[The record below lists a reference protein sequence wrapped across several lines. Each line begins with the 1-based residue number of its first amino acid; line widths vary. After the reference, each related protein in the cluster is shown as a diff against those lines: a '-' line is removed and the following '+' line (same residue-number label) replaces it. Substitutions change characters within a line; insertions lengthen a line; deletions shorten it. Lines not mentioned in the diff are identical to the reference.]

1 MTAEAVDVCGTERG
15 YARHRRRGETP
26 CPSCVS
32 AHTTARRDRRYGLQ
46 PGEYDAMLARQGGR
60 CYICGAT
67 PSRPL
72 VVDHDHR
79 TGAVRALLCH
89 HCNVTLGHALES
101 TEILRRAVLY
111 LEGNLREAPD
121 RFLGDLSV
129 KDLRRRFRKPSGALY
144 KARGP
149 AG

>member
-1 MTAEAVDVCGTERG
+1 MTAETVNACGSEAG
-15 YARHRRRGETP
+15 YSRHRRRGEAP
-26 CPSCVS
+26 CSSCVA
-32 AHTTARRDRRYGLQ
+32 AHTEARRDRRYGLKA
-46 PGEYDAMLARQGGR
+46 GEYDAMLARQGGR

-111 LEGNLREAPD
+111 LEGNLREPPD
-121 RFLGDLSV
+121 HFLGDLAV
-129 KDLRRRFRKPSGALY
+129 KDLRRRFRKPSGVLY
-144 KARGP
+144 KARAP